1 MASDIVPG
9 NIDGTFPIAGI
20 DNDTQG
26 FRTNFT
32 NTATNFTEAKSEI
45 EDLQTK
51 AILKAPLTG
60 ESVTDNVLTTLLTIA
75 VSDATSAG
83 LNIAEGVAPT
93 SPNDGDVWVTAAG
106 AFNAQLNGATV
117 NLAITVTATTAEL
130 EDNTDAINTAAA
142 KVLGYAVLNTTTGV
156 TVFASGV
163 GDSDVWHYYDST
175 TAHTPV

>member
-1 MASDIVPG
+1 MASDIIPG

-32 NTATNFTEAKSEI
+32 NTSTNFTEAKSEI
-45 EDLQTK
+45 EDLQSK
-51 AILKAPLTG
+51 SILKAPLTG

-75 VSDATSAG
+75 ASDATSAG

-93 SPNDGDVWVTAAG
+93 APNDGDVWITAGG
-106 AFNAQLNGATV
+106 AFNARLDGVTV
-117 NLAITVTATTAEL
+117 NLAVTATTAEL
-130 EDNTDAINTAAA
+130 EDNTDAINTGAA

-156 TVFASGV
+156 TVFAAGL
-163 GDSDVWHYYDST
+163 GDSDVWHYYNEA